1 MHWAFTYFSYWYH
14 WSTLYSYF
22 SSLVGIPIRITS
34 FALGLRICVITAGI
48 IMNTSIINKKKRKHD
63 KTVLLAKD
71 KFNSAKIL
79 IFKALIESYITH
91 DELASVNNMLR
102 EYDDMKDTVK
112 TSIQLRPQRFIEN
125 LKLYISHCNHII
137 WSVEERQKVKS
148 VGLKDEKRKQIL
160 LSKRPLRY
168 IKKSKFI
175 KKQDPGGVFSN

>member
-1 MHWAFTYFSYWYH
+1 
-14 WSTLYSYF
+14 
-22 SSLVGIPIRITS
+22 
-34 FALGLRICVITAGI
+34 
-48 IMNTSIINKKKRKHD
+48 MNTSIINKKKRKHD

-125 LKLYISHCNHII
+125 LKLKCRRKTKSKIRR
-137 WSVEERQKVKS
+137 VKRQK
-148 VGLKDEKRKQIL
+148 
-160 LSKRPLRY
+160 
-168 IKKSKFI
+168 KKTDSFI
-175 KKQDPGGVFSN
+175 KTSIALY